1 MKMKLMKTLYE
12 LIQDPYERKARLTP
26 GLLVILP
33 LLVPL
38 VSAYG
43 PKNPI
48 LTGIVALLAGCGAMF
63 ALSNITRG
71 NGKKLEVK
79 LEKKWGGMPTTII
92 LRHRDKYL
100 DIITKQRYHD
110 LIETKLGIKLLSAE
124 DENAEPE
131 KADQYIIAAT
141 RRLRELNRKNKG
153 LLLKENIAYG
163 FHRNM
168 LSMKVIG
175 IVSSLCGFIYGLIL
189 AKILKIIP
197 PNFDIV
203 NIANPGLPASLTLL
217 ISLALLLSWIFY
229 FKQSSVR
236 VIGNSY
242 AERLFETLQS
252 LKKTVKNS
260 QS

>member
-1 MKMKLMKTLYE
+1 MKTLYE

-26 GLLVILP
+26 GLLVVLP

-92 LRHRDKYL
+92 LRHRDRHL
-100 DIITKQRYHD
+100 DPLTKERYYD
-110 LIETKLGIKLLSAE
+110 LVEKKLGIKLLSVE
-124 DENAEPE
+124 DERLEPE
-131 KADQYIIAAT
+131 KADQHIIAAT

-153 LLLKENIAYG
+153 LLLKENISYG

-168 LSMKVIG
+168 LSMKIIG
-175 IVSSLCGFIYGLIL
+175 IVSSLFGFTYGLIL

-217 ISLALLLSWIFY
+217 ISLALLLSWLFY
-229 FKQSSVR
+229 FKESSVK
-236 VIGNSY
+236 VVGITY
-242 AERLFETLQS
+242 AERLFETLPS
-252 LKKTVKNS
+252 LKQVAKK
-260 QS
+260 